1 MPQQSRAQ
9 RRRQPVRSA
18 QSAARQQQSEVR
30 QQQSVVRQQQP
41 RRAVRAVE
49 PVDYSKDYAAVR
61 HDLRRIALWSV
72 LLFVGMVAL
81 YFVL

>member
-18 QSAARQQQSEVR
+18 QSAAR

-49 PVDYSKDYAAVR
+49 PVDYSKDYASVR
-61 HDLRRIALWSV
+61 HDLRRIAIWAL

>member
-18 QSAARQQQSEVR
+18 QSAVR
-30 QQQSVVRQQQP
+30 QQAAPSVPTIGRPQA
-41 RRAVRAVE
+41 RRLARTVE
-49 PVDYSKDYAAVR
+49 PVDYSRDYAAVR
-61 HDLRRIALWSV
+61 RDLWRIALWAV
-72 LLFVGMVAL
+72 LLFVGMAAL

>member
-18 QSAARQQQSEVR
+18 QSVARQQPAR
-30 QQQSVVRQQQP
+30 RPP
-41 RRAVRAVE
+41 RVIE
-49 PVDYSKDYAAVR
+49 PVDYSRDYAAVR
-61 HDLRRIALWSV
+61 LDLRRIALWAT
-72 LLFVGMVAL
+72 LLFVGMAAL